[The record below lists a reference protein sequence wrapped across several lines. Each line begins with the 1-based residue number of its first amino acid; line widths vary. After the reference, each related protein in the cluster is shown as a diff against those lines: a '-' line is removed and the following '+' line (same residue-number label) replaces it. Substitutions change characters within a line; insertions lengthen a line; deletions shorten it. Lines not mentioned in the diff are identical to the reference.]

1 MGRRSDPDRV
11 LAAQL
16 SGIAAGFAQVG
27 RCTRSEAL
35 AEIAQT
41 MAAARVR
48 PESDR
53 AIRALTRVAELFAVE
68 PDTGEGWW
76 YGEARTLLLDAAAQ
90 ARHV

>member
-1 MGRRSDPDRV
+1 MGRGSYPELV

-27 RCTRSEAL
+27 RCTHGEAL

-41 MAAARVR
+41 MATAKVK

-53 AIRALTRVAELFAVE
+53 AIRALTRAAELYAVE

-76 YGEARTLLLDAAAQ
+76 YAEARRLLLDAGAQ
-90 ARHV
+90 A

>member
-1 MGRRSDPDRV
+1 MGRRTDPDLV

-41 MAAARVR
+41 MATAKVT
-48 PESDR
+48 PDSDR
-53 AIRALTRVAELFAVE
+53 GVHALTRAADLYAVE
-68 PDTGEGWW
+68 PDTGDGWW
-76 YGEARTLLLDAAAQ
+76 YAEARKLLLDAGAQ
-90 ARHV
+90 ARHL